1 MNYDLLIERMSMTP
15 SIKVYIEIEKD
26 SNMKYEYNKQSQ
38 QLELDRILPAPFVY
52 PFAYGFIPNTLAAD
66 GDDLDALI
74 IHPDGS
80 IRMDTTYDVH
90 VVGAL
95 RMEDEHGADEKVLCV
110 LDAATVVTDAEKAA
124 IEVFFSTY
132 KIGYADKWSKTNGF
146 MDRQEAIAL
155 VERCRQRQADRTAH

>member
-1 MNYDLLIERMSMTP
+1 MSQSP
-15 SIKVYIEIEKD
+15 SVKVYIEIEKD
-26 SNMKYEYNKQSQ
+26 SNMKYEYNKQTEV
-38 QLELDRILPAPFVY
+38 LELDRILPLPFVY

-80 IRMDTTYDVH
+80 ILMDKTYDAH

-110 LDAATVVTDAEKAA
+110 LDAAGVITDAERAT
-124 IEVFFSTY
+124 IETFFSTY
-132 KIGYADKWSKTNGF
+132 KNGYADKWSKTYGF
-146 MDRQEAIAL
+146 MDQQEAIAL